1 MLLQIFK
8 HGFHFIAYPAIQ
20 VHFPVEFQN
29 TLELLTFGVVVLN
42 LFYIYKDSLANC
54 RTI

>member
-1 MLLQIFK
+1 MLLQK
-8 HGFHFIAYPAIQ
+8 LKRGFHFIACPAIQ
-20 VHFPVEFQN
+20 VHFPDEFQN